1 MLEGRRYRLL
11 LSTIQQDRAASYSA
25 AGRCAFNL
33 GKEQR
38 DAALRLGRRM
48 PGYAAQCK
56 DLTELRSDVDWI
68 RAVPVQ
74 VCQQALRDCDIAF
87 QRYVRGLAGYPRW
100 RKKGV
105 DESFRV
111 PANRIE
117 LRKLSRKWWVVRLPK
132 LGWCRLRWTQPLGGQ
147 ARNVTVTMDRAGRWW
162 ASFCV
167 DTDRQP
173 GIPNGGDAVGVDRGV
188 MRAYQTSKHE
198 CDYVNMP
205 GLRPREIERR
215 RRLQRHFAHQNRD
228 STRRAKTKLQLARLY
243 QREHNRR
250 RDAIHNI
257 TIRLATEH
265 GLVAIERL
273 NVGALSASAK
283 GTVLVPGT
291 NVAQKRGLNREIRA
305 RGWGEFRRQLH
316 YKAVW
321 YGSQVVEV
329 YPANT
334 SRRCSRCGYT
344 ALRNR
349 KSQAVFWCRG
359 CGWGPVNA
367 DFNAA
372 INIRERGIELASAP
386 GPGVAAR
393 GAFGVGLAGK
403 REPQTGLGQP
413 RQ

>member
-1 MLEGRRYRLL
+1 VLEGRRYRLL
-11 LSTIQQDRAASYSA
+11 LSATQQERAASYSA

-48 PGYAAQCK
+48 PGYATQC
-56 DLTELRSDVDWI
+56 DLTELRAEVDWI

-74 VCQQALRDCDIAF
+74 VCQQALRDCDVAF
-87 QRYVRGLAGYPRW
+87 QRYVRGLAGYPKW

-132 LGWCRLRWTQPLGGQ
+132 LGWCRLRWTRPLGGQ
-147 ARNVTVTMDRAGRWW
+147 ARNITVTMDRAGRWW

-188 MRAYQTSKHE
+188 TRAYQTSDHE
-198 CDYVNMP
+198 SDYVNVP
-205 GLRPREIERR
+205 GLRPKEIERR

-257 TIRLATEH
+257 TIRLATE
-265 GLVAIERL
+265 
-273 NVGALSASAK
+273 
-283 GTVLVPGT
+283 PGSW
-291 NVAQKRGLNREIRA
+291 R
-305 RGWGEFRRQLH
+305 
-316 YKAVW
+316 
-321 YGSQVVEV
+321 
-329 YPANT
+329 
-334 SRRCSRCGYT
+334 SR
-344 ALRNR
+344 
-349 KSQAVFWCRG
+349 
-359 CGWGPVNA
+359 
-367 DFNAA
+367 D
-372 INIRERGIELASAP
+372 
-386 GPGVAAR
+386 
-393 GAFGVGLAGK
+393 
-403 REPQTGLGQP
+403 
-413 RQ
+413 

>member
-1 MLEGRRYRLL
+1 MRRCGWAVVCRGMRPNAKI
-11 LSTIQQDRAASYSA
+11 SPSY
-25 AGRCAFNL
+25 
-33 GKEQR
+33 EQR
-38 DAALRLGRRM
+38 WTGSVPFPFRCVSRRSVTATLLFNAISEAKQATLD
-48 PGYAAQCK
+48 GA
-56 DLTELRSDVDWI
+56 R
-68 RAVPVQ
+68 RASTSP
-74 VCQQALRDCDIAF
+74 CA
-87 QRYVRGLAGYPRW
+87 YPRI
-100 RKKGV
+100 
-105 DESFRV
+105 ESSCGSYRG
-111 PANRIE
+111 
-117 LRKLSRKWWVVRLPK
+117 SG
-132 LGWCRLRWTQPLGGQ
+132 GWCACQAGLVSAPMDSTARRTSPQRHRDHGSGRPMVGKLLRRHRSTTGNSQRRRRRRCGPRRNTRLS
-147 ARNVTVTMDRAGRWW
+147 D
-162 ASFCV
+162 S
-167 DTDRQP
+167 D
-173 GIPNGGDAVGVDRGV
+173 
-188 MRAYQTSKHE
+188 YES
-198 CDYVNMP
+198 DYVNVP
-205 GLRPREIERR
+205 GLRPKEIERR

-228 STRRAKTKLQLARLY
+228 SIRRAETKLQLARLY

-305 RGWGEFRRQLH
+305 RGWGEFRRQLQ

-321 YGSQVVEV
+321 YGIQVVEV

-372 INIRERGIELASAP
+372 VNIRERGIELASAP

-413 RQ
+413 RRQYQPQGIGR